1 VENVAV
7 EGACMEN
14 DGRMVLDRVSPKGS
28 ACVFCPSFCGW
39 IKNKTGGKPVHSS
52 SLVRPKV
59 VFLHTQYTSSFLT
72 HLRYIHTVETGPRPY
87 YP

>member
-39 IKNKTGGKPVHSS
+39 IKNKTGGKPVHRS
-52 SLVRPKV
+52 SLVRPFYIRRIRQV
-59 VFLHTQYTSSFLT
+59 SLLICTVHT
-72 HLRYIHTVETGPRPY
+72 
-87 YP
+87 